1 MESTTKEIAALLRST
16 DDMADQF
23 VERVQ
28 ARVGAPVTSA
38 EVLAAIKKI
47 SAKSLSMEKVVDKV
61 QKGKQSTRTQ
71 TPKQPATTRSSANAG
86 TRPPAPDPARNAKT
100 TLEKLEEVLVDNWSR
115 AEIEG
120 LQPERMSAEAF
131 VNSVYQFT
139 DRREGTRSRILQAA
153 KQLDHDDV
161 MLTPAL
167 VADVV
172 HELFQA

>member
-38 EVLAAIKKI
+38 EVLAAMKKI

-61 QKGKQSTRTQ
+61 QKGRQPTRTQ
-71 TPKQPATTRSSANAG
+71 TPKQPATTRPSANSN
-86 TRPPAPDPARNAKT
+86 TRSPAPQTARKAKT
-100 TLEKLEEVLVDNWSR
+100 TLEQLEDVLVDNWSR
-115 AEIEG
+115 AETEG

-131 VNSVYQFT
+131 VNSVYQYT
-139 DRREGTRSRILQAA
+139 DRREGTRRRILQAA